1 MKRNKRKSRKKRGG
15 RVFSFFLVLVMIGVI
30 VASVT
35 MFFQTNNIEV
45 TGPSRY
51 TPEEI
56 IAASGLMVGDNLFAV
71 NKFEVERR
79 IKEQYPYVASVEIRR
94 RLPDTFL
101 FTVTER
107 TPVAYLDVG
116 EQRWILDKDAY
127 LLEPL
132 SISETVP
139 YLQVVSASEA
149 VDPHSGKRLTLPE
162 EGAVN
167 ALEAVMDGLSDL
179 NIIAEVGQIDVS
191 KLYRLTFLYQNRLQ
205 VQLGNAEKMEKKLRL
220 FATILAELDATDRG
234 VLNVSEPPEGRF
246 QPDSSVGIGG
256 EE

>member
-1 MKRNKRKSRKKRGG
+1 MKQNRRKSRKKRGG
-15 RVFSFFLVLVMIGVI
+15 RVFTFLLVLIMIGVI

-35 MFFQTNNIEV
+35 MFFQTNEIVV
-45 TGPSRY
+45 TGVSKY
-51 TPEEI
+51 TAEEI
-56 IAASGLMVGDNLFAV
+56 IEASGLNVGDNLFAV

-79 IKEQYPYVASVEIRR
+79 IKEQYPYVGAVEIRR

-107 TPVAYLDVG
+107 VPVAYLDVG
-116 EQRWILDKDAY
+116 EQRWILDKHAY

-132 SISETVP
+132 SIAESVP
-139 YLQVVSASEA
+139 YLQVVSESEA
-149 VDPHSGKRLTLPE
+149 VEPHSGERLVLPE

-167 ALEAVMDGLSDL
+167 ALESVMDGLSNL
-179 NIIAEVGQIDVS
+179 EMIVEVGQINVTR
-191 KLYRLTFLYQNRLQ
+191 LYQLTFLYQNRLQ

-220 FATILAELDATDRG
+220 FETILVELDATDRG

-246 QPDSSVGIGG
+246 QPNSSVGIGG
-256 EE
+256 

>member
-1 MKRNKRKSRKKRGG
+1 VKKNRRKSRKRRGG

-30 VASVT
+30 IASVT
-35 MFFQTNNIEV
+35 MFFQTNEIVV
-45 TGPSRY
+45 TGVSKY
-51 TPEEI
+51 TEAEI
-56 IAASGLMVGDNLFAV
+56 MEASGIVMGDNLFAV

-79 IKEQYPYVASVEIRR
+79 IKEQYPYVGAVEIRR

-107 TPVAYLDVG
+107 VPVAYLDAG

-139 YLQVVSASEA
+139 YLQVVSESEA
-149 VDPHSGKRLTLPE
+149 VEPHSGEQLNLPE

-167 ALEAVMDGLSDL
+167 ALESVMSGLSDL
-179 NIIAEVGQIDVS
+179 NMIADVGQIDVS
-191 KLYRLTFLYQNRLQ
+191 KLYRLSFLYQNRLQ

-220 FATILAELDATDRG
+220 FQTILEELDVTDRG
-234 VLNVSEPPEGRF
+234 VLDVSEVIEGRF
-246 QPDSSVGIGG
+246 RPNSSIGIGG